1 MGIIKAAKLAFD
13 YLRYGEEGEEPEV
26 NRAIDQ
32 VDLDIQ
38 EGQFIAILGHNGSGK
53 STLAKHI
60 NGLLVPTEGTLWVD
74 QMDTSSQKDIW
85 EIRQKAGMVFQ
96 NPDNQIIGTVVEED
110 VGFGPENLGVPT
122 EDIWKRVDESLEA
135 VGMTAYRHHSPN
147 KLSGG
152 QKQRVAI
159 AGVMAMHPKCIV
171 LDEPT
176 AMLDPNGRKEVLRS
190 VRELNQKE
198 NVTVILI
205 THYMEEVIWADDV
218 YVMDKGKIVMHS
230 EPREIFSKVAQLKKY
245 RLDVPQ
251 VTLLAYEL
259 KQAGVKIPDG
269 ILTIEELVHALEQ
282 KEVTAPAE
290 WRTKIES
297 VAFAGEKAP
306 EREEKKS
313 LELEHISYV
322 YNPGTAYEM
331 HALKDINLNI
341 PQGQFV
347 GIIGHT
353 GSGKSTLIQHFN
365 GLMKPTDGHIFFEGQ
380 DIWAEQF
387 PLRGLRSQV
396 GLVFQYPEHQLFETD
411 VLTDVCFGPKNQHL
425 TQEEC
430 EKRAK
435 EALEHVG
442 LDESYY
448 AKSPFELSGGQKR
461 RVAIA
466 GVLAMNPKVL
476 ILDEPTAGL
485 DPMGRDEILD
495 QIALLHKTRGITI
508 ILVSHSMEDI
518 ARYVERI
525 IVMNH
530 GEKAFDDTP
539 KKVFAHYKELESI
552 GLAAPEIT
560 YIVHALQ
567 EKGLKVDTTAT
578 TIEEAKLTILEA
590 LEKRG
595 AV

>member
-218 YVMDKGKIVMHS
+218 YVMDKGKIVMHG

-259 KQAGVKIPDG
+259 KQAGVKIQDG

-290 WRTKIES
+290 WRSKIES
-297 VAFAGEKAP
+297 VAFAREKAS

>member
-26 NRAIDQ
+26 NRAIDH
-32 VDLDIQ
+32 VDLDVVV
-38 EGQFIAILGHNGSGK
+38 GQFLAILGHSGSGK

-74 QMDTSSQKDIW
+74 HMDTASDADIW
-85 EIRQKAGMVFQ
+85 NIRQKAGMVFQ

-122 EDIWKRVDESLEA
+122 EDIWKRVDESLQA

-176 AMLDPNGRKEVLRS
+176 AMLDPNGRKEVLKA
-190 VRELNQKE
+190 VRELNKKE
-198 NVTVILI
+198 GVTVILI
-205 THYMEEVIWADDV
+205 THYMEEVVFADDV
-218 YVMDKGKIVMHS
+218 YVMDRGQIVMHGV
-230 EPREIFSKVAQLKKY
+230 PREIFSRVDQLKKY

-259 KQAGVKIPDG
+259 KEAGLAIPDG
-269 ILTIEELVHALEQ
+269 ILTIPELVEALSKPQIHVPEGWKLPEATAQ
-282 KEVTAPAE
+282 KEE
-290 WRTKIES
+290 KELSQGKES
-297 VAFAGEKAP
+297 LK
-306 EREEKKS
+306 
-313 LELEHISYV
+313 LEHVGYT
-322 YNPGTAYEM
+322 YNPGSAYEM
-331 HALKDINLNI
+331 HALKDVNLEI

-365 GLMKPTDGHIFFEGQ
+365 GLIRPTEGHIYFEGQ
-380 DIWAEQF
+380 DIWADKF

-411 VLTDVCFGPKNQHL
+411 VLTDVCFGPKNQNL
-425 TQEEC
+425 PPEEC

-495 QIALLHKTRGITI
+495 QIASLHATRGITI

-518 ARYVERI
+518 AKYVERI

-530 GEKAFDDTP
+530 GVKTFDDTP
-539 KKVFAHYKELESI
+539 KKVFAHYKELEAI
-552 GLAAPEIT
+552 GLAAPQIT
-560 YIVHALQ
+560 YIMHAL
-567 EKGLKVDTTAT
+567 EEEGMDVDTSAINVDEATAS
-578 TIEEAKLTILEA
+578 ILQALRKKEEDHK
-590 LEKRG
+590 
-595 AV
+595 

>member
-218 YVMDKGKIVMHS
+218 YVMDKGKIVMHG

-448 AKSPFELSGGQKR
+448 AKSPFEMSGGQKR